1 MSFENMVKTYSL
13 ADRLAYYSSDI
24 EAIAES
30 LDTTRI
36 TVSEKEER
44 QIDAELRILFLS
56 LQSLVSSL
64 DKEVDLL
71 LKNGERRLNN
81 DKC

>member
-1 MSFENMVKTYSL
+1 MSFENMVTTYSL

-36 TVSEKEER
+36 TMSEKEER
-44 QIDAELRILFLS
+44 QYDAELRILFLS

-64 DKEVDLL
+64 DKEVNLL
-71 LKNGERRLNN
+71 LKKGERN
-81 DKC
+81 KQ